1 MMLLDNSI
9 LSSLAK
15 TGKLG
20 ILKHLGKIIITDSV
34 IAEVFRSG
42 IEIIE
47 AEIEKALN
55 DWLTVHRT
63 VVDSISIHK
72 YRKTHPNLSM
82 VDSELILTA
91 KKLGCA
97 LITDD
102 QDLAHFA
109 EQEHI
114 TVFDLGAILLAL
126 KDKNILTSDD
136 VALIL
141 AELELKDYY
150 KFSAQKKRLL
160 LGTK

>member
-15 TGKLG
+15 IGKLG
-20 ILKHLGKIIITDSV
+20 ILKRLGKIIITNSV
-34 IAEVFRSG
+34 LAEAFRSG

-55 DWLTVHRT
+55 DWLTVHST
-63 VVDSISIHK
+63 VVDSISTHK
-72 YRKTHPNLSM
+72 YRKTHPHLSV
-82 VDSELILTA
+82 VDCELILTA
-91 KKLGCA
+91 KKLNCI

-114 TVFDLGAILLAL
+114 TVFDLGSILLAL
-126 KDKNILTSDD
+126 KDKNILTPEDIS
-136 VALIL
+136 LIL
-141 AELELKDYY
+141 TDLELKDSY

-160 LGTK
+160 LGNK

>member
-15 TGKLG
+15 IGKLG

-63 VVDSISIHK
+63 VVDTISIHK
-72 YRKTHPNLSM
+72 YRKTHPHLSM
-82 VDSELILTA
+82 VDSELISTA

-109 EQEHI
+109 EQEYI
-114 TVFDLGAILLAL
+114 MVFD
-126 KDKNILTSDD
+126 
-136 VALIL
+136 
-141 AELELKDYY
+141 
-150 KFSAQKKRLL
+150 
-160 LGTK
+160 

>member
-15 TGKLG
+15 IGKLG

-63 VVDSISIHK
+63 VMDTITIHK
-72 YRKTHPNLSM
+72 YI
-82 VDSELILTA
+82 V
-91 KKLGCA
+91 
-97 LITDD
+97 
-102 QDLAHFA
+102 
-109 EQEHI
+109 
-114 TVFDLGAILLAL
+114 
-126 KDKNILTSDD
+126 
-136 VALIL
+136 
-141 AELELKDYY
+141 
-150 KFSAQKKRLL
+150 
-160 LGTK
+160 